1 MLWLLL
7 LLPFAA
13 GVLALLLPGHAGRRT
28 VLLGAAATHFA
39 LVLVALAGAAPPAWG
54 GRLALDGLG
63 GLFLLLSSG
72 LFAVASAYAVGYLR
86 RERVLERLQ
95 GTARPDFL
103 EGGLFA
109 NVPEAVFTAT
119 LLCFLGTMTGVC
131 LAHDFQLLWV
141 LVEGTTLASAPLIYF
156 HRHHRSLEASWKYLL
171 LCSVGIS
178 IALLGTLFLAVAGT
192 DAQGG
197 STPLLMT
204 ALAAKADTLAVPWV
218 KAAFVLILV
227 GYGAK
232 MGLAPMHNWLPDAH
246 SEAPSLVSALLSGAL
261 LNCAFL
267 GVLRGLQ
274 VCGMV
279 GEAAFARELLLGF
292 GLVSLAIAALFVLR
306 QADFKRLLAYSS
318 VEHMGLLAVGV
329 GLAGAGGEAAMLH
342 AVNHTVAKGML
353 FLLAGNLLAAFH
365 TKEIHQVR
373 GALRVLPVSGGLWL
387 LGLFAITGTP
397 PFGMFH
403 SELALVRAAL
413 EQGRPVVAAGV
424 LLGLGAV
431 FAGMSAVFLRMCL
444 GAPRGAVAAPAREEF
459 SAILP
464 PALLATLALWLGLQ
478 VPGELAALLRAA
490 AAQLGAL
497 P

>member
-1 MLWLLL
+1 MTEALVIAAPACALATGAATWLARTPRQADRLHVAGAILVAALTLVLAGIALADPASPERGAWWMLDAAGGVFLAVIAVVGLLSALVAPSHLATSGRGFVGAARARAMYYAAYHAFWAALIAVPLVDNLGIAWLLVEATTGASAL
-7 LLPFAA
+7 LVAYSGTRGALEAGWKYLVLTTFGLAVAMLGIIVLYVAIADGDGALATLDWRSISGAA
-13 GVLALLLPGHAGRRT
+13 G
-28 VLLGAAATHFA
+28 
-39 LVLVALAGAAPPAWG
+39 
-54 GRLALDGLG
+54 D
-63 GLFLLLSSG
+63 
-72 LFAVASAYAVGYLR
+72 
-86 RERVLERLQ
+86 LQ
-95 GTARPDFL
+95 GTP
-103 EGGLFA
+103 
-109 NVPEAVFTAT
+109 AV
-119 LLCFLGTMTGVC
+119 
-131 LAHDFQLLWV
+131 
-141 LVEGTTLASAPLIYF
+141 I
-156 HRHHRSLEASWKYLL
+156 
-171 LCSVGIS
+171 
-178 IALLGTLFLAVAGT
+178 
-192 DAQGG
+192 
-197 STPLLMT
+197 
-204 ALAAKADTLAVPWV
+204 
-218 KAAFVLILV
+218 AFVLII
-227 GYGAK
+227 A
-232 MGLAPMHNWLPDAH
+232 GLATKVGWAPVHNWLPDAH

-478 VPGELAALLRAA
+478 VPGELAALLRVA